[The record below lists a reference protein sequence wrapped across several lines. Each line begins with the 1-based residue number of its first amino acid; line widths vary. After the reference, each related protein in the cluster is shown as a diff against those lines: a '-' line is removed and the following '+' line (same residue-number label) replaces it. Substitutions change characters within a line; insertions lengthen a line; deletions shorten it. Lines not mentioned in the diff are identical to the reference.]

1 MSDESKPKSG
11 HSGDIRVGDITN
23 AKGIAVGHEASAN
36 VTEGIS
42 GEDIAKVFQPILQ
55 KAADLPEGP
64 SKAIAQQ
71 AVTGLQQ
78 EVQKGD
84 AAQEQNVSTWFSSL
98 AQFAPDVWDVAVTTL
113 ANPVAGVAKVIQL
126 VAKKAKEEKEARQ

>member
-55 KAADLPEGP
+55 KVAELPEGP

-71 AVTGLQQ
+71 AVAGLEQ
-78 EVQKGD
+78 EVKKGE
-84 AAQEQNVSTWFSSL
+84 AAQEQNLGTWFNFL
-98 AQFAPDVWDVAVTTL
+98 AQAA
-113 ANPVAGVAKVIQL
+113 
-126 VAKKAKEEKEARQ
+126 